1 MGFFSRLRNKI
12 RKPQAK
18 AKERGGFAGAIPM
31 PNQNIDFGIDF
42 SKRRG
47 SGGFRPGGDG
57 QLIPVGSRPRL
68 GFGLGNL
75 LPRIKDEVPLA
86 PVFAGVPIPQMVG
99 QPQMLP
105 QSISRVPVEENISE
119 ISTPSFAFPFIS
131 PTGRLPDSVRD
142 NIMRN
147 LRGIAGTLGQP
158 NNMLPKMPMT
168 PPPQIM
174 PMQNRMIPRPEK
186 FSQAFGMR
194 VPMFRD
200 GEEAVSDKESKD
212 PKISGNPL
220 DIRSSF
226 SRKFKMDKSV
236 LNEPYDLSGIAR
248 SLIRPKGGG
257 YDLLEYDLTDFLN
270 SSPKQRLFGVNVQL
284 GNLMRQYEGAVFR
297 KDAEEADRL
306 SKKINELDA
315 IRINIQNEMMPVPE
329 MSNGG
334 PIPETTVRAKR
345 IDKKDEPNF
354 VKTVETIT
362 AKLDDSLMD
371 KDQQDILDSLSSK
384 LKIQELIDS
393 LSKGRTMSNIDLESI
408 SDILGSS
415 KGMS

>member
-1 MGFFSRLRNKI
+1 MGFFSRLRNKM
-12 RKPQAK
+12 AVS
-18 AKERGGFAGAIPM
+18 PM
-31 PNQNIDFGIDF
+31 
-42 SKRRG
+42 
-47 SGGFRPGGDG
+47 RPT
-57 QLIPVGSRPRL
+57 LSPT
-68 GFGLGNL
+68 
-75 LPRIKDEVPLA
+75 LPT
-86 PVFAGVPIPQMVG
+86 
-99 QPQMLP
+99 
-105 QSISRVPVEENISE
+105 
-119 ISTPSFAFPFIS
+119 TPSFAFPFIS

-158 NNMLPKMPMT
+158 NNMVPKMPMT

-194 VPMFRD
+194 VPMF
-200 GEEAVSDKESKD
+200 EAGG
-212 PKISGNPL
+212 IG
-220 DIRSSF
+220 
-226 SRKFKMDKSV
+226 SV
-236 LNEPYDLSGIAR
+236 LQEPE
-248 SLIRPKGGG
+248 PKSKLGPEFPEGPA
-257 YDLLEYDLTDFLN
+257 DLTDFLN
-270 SSPKQRLFGVNVQL
+270 SSPKQRLFGLNVQL
-284 GNLMRQYEGAVFR
+284 GNLMRQYEGAVSR
-297 KDAEEADRL
+297 NDAEEADRL
-306 SKKINELDA
+306 SKEINELDA

-362 AKLDDSLMD
+362 AKLDDSLID

>member
-1 MGFFSRLRNKI
+1 MGFFSRLRNKMAVS
-12 RKPQAK
+12 P
-18 AKERGGFAGAIPM
+18 
-31 PNQNIDFGIDF
+31 
-42 SKRRG
+42 
-47 SGGFRPGGDG
+47 
-57 QLIPVGSRPRL
+57 
-68 GFGLGNL
+68 
-75 LPRIKDEVPLA
+75 
-86 PVFAGVPIPQMVG
+86 
-99 QPQMLP
+99 MLP
-105 QSISRVPVEENISE
+105 TLSPTLPT
-119 ISTPSFAFPFIS
+119 TPSFAFPFIS

-158 NNMLPKMPMT
+158 NNMMPKMPMT

-194 VPMFRD
+194 VPMFQD
-200 GEEAVSDKESKD
+200 GEEVVSEKESDIFKA
-212 PKISGNPL
+212 PKRGGNPL

-226 SRKFKMDKSV
+226 RRKMKMDKSL
-236 LNEPYDLSGIAR
+236 LNEPSDLSGIAR

-257 YDLLEYDLTDFLN
+257 LDLLEYDLTDFLN

-306 SKKINELDA
+306 SKEINELDA
-315 IRINIQNEMMPVPE
+315 IRISIQNEMMPVPE

-393 LSKGRTMSNIDLESI
+393 LSKGRNMSNMDLESI